1 MTTDTAPAASSGID
15 IFVVSHTNVGKTSLV
30 RTLLGQDVGE
40 VEDAPDVTQALAA
53 YDLVVAQD
61 GGALRLWDTPGFGDS
76 FRLAGR
82 LRRKQRWLAWLV
94 REVWDRRFHPAL
106 WRGQRLA
113 LELRARASV
122 VLYPVNLLESPVDAV
137 YVAPELEILAWVG
150 KPVLVLLNQGG
161 EQGAAG
167 HRAAEWRH
175 HLGGFPVVQRVLE
188 LDGYTRCWLQELA
201 LFHDI
206 GQVLPPPDRPTYH
219 RLALLLGQDYR
230 RRFDAS
236 VQALADYLLR
246 LSGDV
251 VEMDARWFDGLK
263 DAWKNLRARI
273 PGGRN
278 AEPTP
283 FESGMQGLAQ
293 RYAEQTKAVTDQLIA
308 INRLD
313 GVSAAEI
320 MELAED
326 KLAVHKPVDAS
337 SSALAGGVVSGILTG
352 LGADL
357 LTGGLSLGTGALVGG
372 VMGAFGAAALARG
385 YNVYSHQDKKVVRW
399 SAASLTEALG
409 NATMLYLSI
418 AHFGRGQGQW
428 RRQQAPQAWA
438 QAVQEVLGQHRERLA
453 SLWSGQGAAAAAP
466 QSQDHGQVVV
476 RDVLRDVLQHL
487 YPDAGPVL
495 TQGGDAVEA
504 VQALNPPG

>member
-1 MTTDTAPAASSGID
+1 M
-15 IFVVSHTNVGKTSLV
+15 
-30 RTLLGQDVGE
+30 
-40 VEDAPDVTQALAA
+40 
-53 YDLVVAQD
+53 
-61 GGALRLWDTPGFGDS
+61 
-76 FRLAGR
+76 
-82 LRRKQRWLAWLV
+82 
-94 REVWDRRFHPAL
+94 
-106 WRGQRLA
+106 
-113 LELRARASV
+113 

-273 PGGRN
+273 PGGAMRN
-278 AEPTP
+278 RRRSNPACRAWP
-283 FESGMQGLAQ
+283 SGMPS
-293 RYAEQTKAVTDQLIA
+293 R
-308 INRLD
+308 
-313 GVSAAEI
+313 
-320 MELAED
+320 
-326 KLAVHKPVDAS
+326 P
-337 SSALAGGVVSGILTG
+337 
-352 LGADL
+352 
-357 LTGGLSLGTGALVGG
+357 
-372 VMGAFGAAALARG
+372 
-385 YNVYSHQDKKVVRW
+385 
-399 SAASLTEALG
+399 
-409 NATMLYLSI
+409 
-418 AHFGRGQGQW
+418 
-428 RRQQAPQAWA
+428 RRS
-438 QAVQEVLGQHRERLA
+438 RT
-453 SLWSGQGAAAAAP
+453 S
-466 QSQDHGQVVV
+466 
-476 RDVLRDVLQHL
+476 
-487 YPDAGPVL
+487 
-495 TQGGDAVEA
+495 
-504 VQALNPPG
+504 